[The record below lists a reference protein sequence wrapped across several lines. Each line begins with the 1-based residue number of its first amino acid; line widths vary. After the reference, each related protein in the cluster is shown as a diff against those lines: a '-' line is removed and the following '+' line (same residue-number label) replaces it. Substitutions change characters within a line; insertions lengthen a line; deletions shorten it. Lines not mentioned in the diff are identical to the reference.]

1 MAERYKRYSS
11 KGLAIRM
18 PSVDFSFEKTRSNNL
33 ANLSRTLDSMSE
45 IFYKNAVQTA
55 KIEGAEYGA
64 LNAPTVKQLEDA
76 SESNT
81 ELDFVGDKS
90 TVFGRYARTATLEAT
105 SDNLTVLAK
114 QNIADIILRAK
125 TNDIEPT
132 EVAKQL
138 DSVVSGLSDVLD
150 NESPVT
156 AKKFKASLGVYS
168 NAEYKTYASKYITD
182 KQKEIQAN
190 WSLDLENTLTT
201 VLPKIIQSGIP
212 TKVPSD
218 TTKDGQTVNKTIQI
232 ATTLETVQSIKEKV
246 LARRP
251 VGMSA
256 EAILA
261 LEKRFDDR
269 VLQVAKNIIN
279 DSIFNNEDPQKIL
292 DLINNNQFDKLPIA
306 IQSAF
311 SVVEG
316 ENKAV
321 LKKIASEAVDEKRGA
336 IERKINHNNIVREDL
351 IKKLDI
357 QAYGALINPNSDE
370 GYKQLTD
377 IILQLDKLNPKRAKE
392 LREILKNNPKLQYAS
407 TSKPTVFNSITIAFN
422 EKEVAVTQKNLNDYL
437 IKGELSKEDYDKF
450 SSDLRARNNVEFNR
464 ALADARSRLKIPV
477 SILGNSAIMK
487 NWAFNVLKSI
497 ERGMYEAR
505 RTDPNFVASA
515 WLDANFLAYKKAG
528 QVTEFDILKD
538 IADKHLNLQ
547 NLNNLIN
554 TTIDMSRKQQLIDDK
569 TRILNWNANATNDKK
584 IRGY

>member
-1 MAERYKRYSS
+1 MAERFKRYSS
-11 KGLAIRM
+11 KGLALRM

-45 IFYKNAVQTA
+45 MFYKNAVQTA

-81 ELDFVGDKS
+81 ELDFVGDKT
-90 TVFGRYARTATLEAT
+90 TVFGKYARTATLEAT
-105 SDNLTVLAK
+105 SDNLTLIAK
-114 QNIADIILRAK
+114 QNIADIVLRAK
-125 TNDIEPT
+125 RDDVEPT

-138 DSVVSGLSDVLD
+138 DSVVSGLADVLD
-150 NESPVT
+150 TESPVT

-190 WSLDLENTLTT
+190 WSLDFENTLTT
-201 VLPKIIQSGIP
+201 VLPKIIQSGRP
-212 TKVPSD
+212 TKVPTD

-232 ATTLETVQSIKEKV
+232 ATTLETIQSIKEKA

-251 VGMSA
+251 IGMSA

-269 VLQVAKNIIN
+269 VFEVAKNIIN

-292 DLINNNQFDKLPIA
+292 NLINNNKFDKLPIA

-316 ENKAV
+316 TKKAV
-321 LKKIASEAVDEKRGA
+321 LKKIAGDAVEEKENRIVA
-336 IERKINHNNIVREDL
+336 KINNNNAIRIDL

-357 QAYGALINPNSDE
+357 QAYGALINPNSEE
-370 GYKQLTD
+370 GYKDLSN
-377 IILQLDKLNPKRAKE
+377 IILQMDKLDPKKAKE
-392 LREILKNNPKLQYAS
+392 FREILKQNPNLKYAP
-407 TSKPTVFNSITIAFN
+407 TSKPTVFNAITIAFN
-422 EKEVAVTQKNLNDYL
+422 EKEVSVTQSRLNKYL
-437 IKGELSKEDYDKF
+437 LDKELSKEDYDKF
-450 SSDLRARNNVEFNR
+450 SSDLRARNNTEFNR

-487 NWAFNVLKSI
+487 NWAFNTLKSI

-505 RTDPNFVASA
+505 RTDPNFIPSK
-515 WLDANFLAYKKAG
+515 WLNDNFLAYKTAG
-528 QVTEFDILKD
+528 EVSEFDILKD

-554 TTIDMSRKQQLIDDK
+554 TTADTSRKQQLIDDK
-569 TRILNWNANATNDKK
+569 TRILNWNASATNEKK
-584 IRGY
+584 IKGY

>member
-1 MAERYKRYSS
+1 MAERYKRYST

-81 ELDFVGDKS
+81 ELDFVGDKT
-90 TVFGRYARTATLEAT
+90 TVFGKYARTATLEAT
-105 SDNLTVLAK
+105 SDNLTLLAK
-114 QNIADIILRAK
+114 QNIADIILKAK
-125 TNDIEPT
+125 RDDVEPT

-150 NESPVT
+150 TESPVT

-201 VLPKIIQSGIP
+201 VLPKIIQSGMP
-212 TKVPSD
+212 TKVPTD

-321 LKKIASEAVDEKRGA
+321 LKKIASEAVDEKRSA
-336 IERKINHNNIVREDL
+336 IERKINHNNLVREDL
-351 IKKLDI
+351 VKTLDI
-357 QAYGALINPNSDE
+357 QAYGALINPNSQK
-370 GYKQLTD
+370 GYEQLVD
-377 IILQLDKLNPKRAKE
+377 IILQLDKLNPKKAKE
-392 LREILKNNPKLQYAS
+392 LREILKNNPSLKYAP
-407 TSKPTVFNSITIAFN
+407 TSKSTVFNKITIAFN

-505 RTDPNFVASA
+505 RKDPKFIASA

-554 TTIDMSRKQQLIDDK
+554 TTSDMSRKQQLIDDK
-569 TRILNWNANATNDKK
+569 VKILNWNANATNEQK

>member
-1 MAERYKRYSS
+1 MAERFKRYSS
-11 KGLAIRM
+11 KGLALRM

-45 IFYKNAVQTA
+45 MFYKNAVQTA

-81 ELDFVGDKS
+81 ELDFVGDKT
-90 TVFGRYARTATLEAT
+90 TVFGKYARTATLEAT
-105 SDNLTVLAK
+105 SDNLTLIAK
-114 QNIADIILRAK
+114 QNIADIVLRAK
-125 TNDIEPT
+125 RDDVEPT

-138 DSVVSGLSDVLD
+138 DSVVSGLADVLD
-150 NESPVT
+150 TESPVT
-156 AKKFKASLGVYS
+156 ARKFKASLGVYS

-201 VLPKIIQSGIP
+201 VLPKIIQSGTP
-212 TKVPSD
+212 TKVPTG
-218 TTKDGQTVNKTIQI
+218 TTKDGQTVNKTIQT
-232 ATTLETVQSIKEKV
+232 ATTLQTIQSIKEKV

-336 IERKINHNNIVREDL
+336 IERKINHNNLVREDL

-377 IILQLDKLNPKRAKE
+377 IILQLDKLDPKKAKE
-392 LREILKNNPKLQYAS
+392 FKEILKNNPKLQYAS

-422 EKEVAVTQKNLNDYL
+422 EKEVFVTQSRLNKYL
-437 IKGELSKEDYDKF
+437 LDKELSKEDYDKF
-450 SSDLRARNNVEFNR
+450 SSDLRARNNTEFNR
-464 ALADARSRLKIPV
+464 VLAEARASLKIPV
-477 SILGNSAIMK
+477 SIVGNSAIMK

-505 RTDPNFVASA
+505 RTDPNFVASK
-515 WLDANFLAYKKAG
+515 WLEDNFVTYKTRGEA
-528 QVTEFDILKD
+528 TEYDIVKN
-538 IADKHLNLQ
+538 IAEKHLSIK
-547 NLNNLIN
+547 NLNTLIN
-554 TTIDMSRKQQLIDDK
+554 TTTDTARKQQLIDDK
-569 TRILNWNANATNDKK
+569 TRILNWNATATNEKK
-584 IRGY
+584 IKGY

>member
-1 MAERYKRYSS
+1 MAERFKRYSS
-11 KGLAIRM
+11 KGLALRM

-45 IFYKNAVQTA
+45 MFYKNAVQTA

-81 ELDFVGDKS
+81 ELDFVGDKT
-90 TVFGRYARTATLEAT
+90 TVFGKYARTATLEAT
-105 SDNLTVLAK
+105 SDNLTLIAK
-114 QNIADIILRAK
+114 QNIADIVLRAK
-125 TNDIEPT
+125 RDDVEPT

-138 DSVVSGLSDVLD
+138 DSVVSGLADVLD
-150 NESPVT
+150 TESPVT
-156 AKKFKASLGVYS
+156 ARKFKASLGVYS

-190 WSLDLENTLTT
+190 WSLDFENTLTT
-201 VLPKIIQSGIP
+201 VLPKIIQSGRP
-212 TKVPSD
+212 TKVPTD

-232 ATTLETVQSIKEKV
+232 ATTLETIQSIKEKA

-251 VGMSA
+251 IGMSA

-269 VLQVAKNIIN
+269 VFEVAKNIIN

-292 DLINNNQFDKLPIA
+292 NLINNNKFDKLPIA

-316 ENKAV
+316 TKKAV
-321 LKKIASEAVDEKRGA
+321 LKKIAGDAVEEKENRIVA
-336 IERKINHNNIVREDL
+336 KINNNNAIRIDL

-357 QAYGALINPNSDE
+357 QAYGALINPNSEE
-370 GYKQLTD
+370 GYKDLSN
-377 IILQLDKLNPKRAKE
+377 IILQMDKLDPKKAKE
-392 LREILKNNPKLQYAS
+392 FREILKQNPNLKYAP
-407 TSKPTVFNSITIAFN
+407 TSKPTVFNAITIAFN
-422 EKEVAVTQKNLNDYL
+422 EKEVSVTQSRLNKYL
-437 IKGELSKEDYDKF
+437 LDKELSKEDYDKF
-450 SSDLRARNNVEFNR
+450 SSDLRARNNTEFNR

-487 NWAFNVLKSI
+487 NWAFNTLKSI

-505 RTDPNFVASA
+505 RTDPNFIPSK
-515 WLDANFLAYKKAG
+515 WLNDNFLAYKTAG
-528 QVTEFDILKD
+528 EVSEFDILKD

-554 TTIDMSRKQQLIDDK
+554 TTADTSRKQQLIDDK
-569 TRILNWNANATNDKK
+569 TRILNWNASATNEKK
-584 IRGY
+584 IKGY